1 MSIEKI
7 TAKRGVAKDLVTNDI
22 AILKNH
28 LMVEN
33 GKFLLDKI
41 DGIKAQEL
49 YKKLKKTY
57 TYFYDLHL
65 LLNAAIKK
73 NSCAWDCWWHSAFS
87 SEERFQADLQAEK
100 QTLEK
105 NKETYSAVREDY
117 IAVKSQFMQYDE
129 ALALSI
135 EEKQK
140 SVLEVP
146 DANKKIDDVKAEDS
160 ARYSDTTII
169 ADAVEVVKNKTKALS

>member
-41 DGIKAQEL
+41 NGIKAQEL
-49 YKKLKKTY
+49 YQKLKKSY
-57 TYFYDLHL
+57 TDFYDLHL

-100 QTLEK
+100 RSLEK
-105 NKETYSAVREDY
+105 RCYRIFTLQTDPVKKPLASSA
-117 IAVKSQFMQYDE
+117 
-129 ALALSI
+129 SI
-135 EEKQK
+135 IN
-140 SVLEVP
+140 L
-146 DANKKIDDVKAEDS
+146 
-160 ARYSDTTII
+160 
-169 ADAVEVVKNKTKALS
+169 

>member
-22 AILKNH
+22 ASLKNH
-28 LMVEN
+28 LVVEN
-33 GKFLLDKI
+33 GKFLFDKI

-49 YKKLKKTY
+49 YQKLKKSY
-57 TYFYDLHL
+57 TDFYDLHL
-65 LLNAAIKK
+65 LLNATIKK
-73 NSCAWDCWWHSAFS
+73 NSCAWDCWWYSAFS

-105 NKETYSAVREDY
+105 NKETYSAVREEY

-146 DANKKIDDVKAEDS
+146 DATRK
-160 ARYSDTTII
+160 
-169 ADAVEVVKNKTKALS
+169 LMM